1 MGDQHLAKVWR
12 GTGLQ
17 NFVKLSSMMTKLHPI
32 EASELQARRE
42 RVFLLLAGIFLGSLA
57 LLNVLGISRF
67 IVLASLSKES
77 AESAYSLTWGRWGE
91 ISFALAVG
99 VLPYPITFLCTD
111 LISEFYGR
119 KRANWLVIVGL
130 LLNVWVVFI
139 LWLGAALPQQPN
151 LDESGVPK
159 VEVVAVETDA
169 GVSHEAVVPP
179 DYAFY
184 RIKQLAYG
192 AVVASMIAY
201 MMAQFC
207 DVWLYHFWKRLTK
220 GKHLWLR
227 NNGST
232 LISQLVD
239 TVAVI
244 LISHFYARSLP
255 PPAEGATLTQ
265 HLVLLIL
272 TGYVFKVVVALLD
285 TIPFYFAVHWLKGY
299 LEFDPVT
306 ESVSDQ

>member
-1 MGDQHLAKVWR
+1 M
-12 GTGLQ
+12 
-17 NFVKLSSMMTKLHPI
+17 SSDLHPI
-32 EASELQARRE
+32 EASELHARRE
-42 RVFLLLAGIFLGSLA
+42 RVFLLLAGVFLGSLA

-67 IVLASLSKES
+67 IVLASLSQETAGGPWS
-77 AESAYSLTWGRWGE
+77 FSWGQWGTV
-91 ISFALAVG
+91 SFALAVG

-119 KRANWLVIVGL
+119 KRANWLVVVGL

-139 LWLGAALPQQPN
+139 LWLGAALPQQPDF
-151 LDESGVPK
+151 DESGVPK
-159 VEVVAVETDA
+159 IEVVEVETEA
-169 GVSHEAVVPP
+169 GVIHEAKVPP

-201 MMAQFC
+201 MLAQFC

-232 LISQLVD
+232 MVSQLVD

-244 LISHFYARSLP
+244 LISQFYARSLP
-255 PPAEGATLTQ
+255 PPADGSTLTQ
-265 HLVLLIL
+265 HLIMFIV
-272 TGYVFKVVVALLD
+272 TGYMFKVAAALLD
-285 TIPFYFAVHWLKGY
+285 TIPFYILVAWLKRY
-299 LEFDPVT
+299 LEFDPIVET
-306 ESVSDQ
+306 NQ

>member
-1 MGDQHLAKVWR
+1 MK
-12 GTGLQ
+12 TE
-17 NFVKLSSMMTKLHPI
+17 LHPI
-32 EASELQARRE
+32 EASELHARRE

-67 IVLASLSKES
+67 IVLASLSKDAAGDYAFS
-77 AESAYSLTWGRWGE
+77 WGQWGQ

-119 KRANWLVIVGL
+119 KRANWLVVVGL

-139 LWLGAALPQQPN
+139 LWLGAALPQQPDF
-151 LDESGVPK
+151 DESGVPK
-159 VEVVAVETDA
+159 IEVVEVQTESGVEHVAN
-169 GVSHEAVVPP
+169 VPP

-207 DVWLYHFWKRLTK
+207 DVWLYHFWKKLTK

-244 LISHFYARSLP
+244 LISQFYAHSLP
-255 PPAEGATLTQ
+255 PPAEGSTLMQ
-265 HLVLLIL
+265 HLIMFIV
-272 TGYVFKVVVALLD
+272 TGYAFKVVAAVLD
-285 TIPFYFAVHWLKGY
+285 TLPFYIAVAWLKEY
-299 LEFDPVT
+299 LEFDPMA
-306 ESVSDQ
+306 EENQ

>member
-1 MGDQHLAKVWR
+1 MK
-12 GTGLQ
+12 
-17 NFVKLSSMMTKLHPI
+17 SSLHPI
-32 EASELQARRE
+32 EASELHARRE

-57 LLNVLGISRF
+57 LLNVLGLSRF
-67 IVLASLSKES
+67 LVLASCSQNEAGS
-77 AESAYSLTWGRWGE
+77 WQLTWGRWGQV
-91 ISFALAVG
+91 SFALAVG

-119 KRANWLVIVGL
+119 KRANWLVMVGL
-130 LLNVWVVFI
+130 ILNVWVVLI
-139 LWLGAALPQQPN
+139 LWLGAALPQQPDFDDN
-151 LDESGVPK
+151 GLPKIEIVELESETGPK
-159 VEVVAVETDA
+159 QI
-169 GVSHEAVVPP
+169 AVVPD

-184 RIKQLAYG
+184 RIKQMAYG

-201 MMAQFC
+201 LLAQFC

-232 LISQLVD
+232 LLSQLVD

-265 HLVLLIL
+265 HLLLLIA
-272 TGYVFKVVVALLD
+272 TGYLFKVAAALLD
-285 TIPFYFAVHWLKGY
+285 TIPFYLAVSWLKGY
-299 LEFDPVT
+299 LEFDPMA
-306 ESVSDQ
+306 EHAQEA

>member
-1 MGDQHLAKVWR
+1 
-12 GTGLQ
+12 
-17 NFVKLSSMMTKLHPI
+17 MTTELHPI
-32 EASELQARRE
+32 EASELHARRE

-67 IVLASLSKES
+67 IVLASMSKDAAGDYAFS
-77 AESAYSLTWGRWGE
+77 WGQWGQV
-91 ISFALAVG
+91 SFALAVG

-119 KRANWLVIVGL
+119 KRANWLVFVGL

-139 LWLGAALPQQPN
+139 LWLGALLPQQPDF
-151 LDESGVPK
+151 DESGVPK
-159 VEVVAVETDA
+159 VEVVEVQTESGVEYQ
-169 GVSHEAVVPP
+169 AVVPP

-184 RIKQLAYG
+184 RIKQMAFG

-207 DVWLYHFWKRLTK
+207 DVWLFHFWKRFTK

-239 TVAVI
+239 TIAVI

-255 PPAEGATLTQ
+255 PPADGATLNQ
-265 HLVLLIL
+265 HLLLLIA
-272 TGYVFKVVVALLD
+272 TGYMFKVAAALLD
-285 TIPFYFAVHWLKGY
+285 TIPFYIAVNWLKGY
-299 LEFDPVT
+299 LEFDPVAEEAKAT
-306 ESVSDQ
+306 